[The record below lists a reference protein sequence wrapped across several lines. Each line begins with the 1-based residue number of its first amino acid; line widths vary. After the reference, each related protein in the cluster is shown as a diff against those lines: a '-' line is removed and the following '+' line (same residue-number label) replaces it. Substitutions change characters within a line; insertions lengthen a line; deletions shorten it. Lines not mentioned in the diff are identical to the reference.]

1 MYEFLEFCG
10 MGMVASQCV
19 NPLPRRL
26 SCYLFPKSSALY
38 FVGSSSP
45 WGCPQSHRQRYFM
58 MMIACQAVRGLVN
71 HHCIR
76 WTAASHQSVKPFKAK
91 CYALKAMTDRK

>member
-26 SCYLFPKSSALY
+26 SCHLFPKSSALY

-45 WGCPQSHRQRYFM
+45 WGCPQSHRQRYLM
-58 MMIACQAVRGLVN
+58 MAGKAVRGLVN
-71 HHCIR
+71 RYGIR
-76 WTAASHQSVKPFKAK
+76 WSAASHQPEKPFKAK
-91 CYALKAMTDRK
+91 CYALKGMTV